1 MTNKAI
7 FLNHPEV
14 FPPNKK
20 KEGKKTI
27 WGYYF
32 ARRIALLI
40 TAPLFLKLKVSAN
53 QISFLSL
60 TVGIIGTILIAIG
73 NFWLILFSW
82 GLIQTWL
89 ILDQTDGL
97 VARFN
102 KNETKF
108 GEFFDEVNG
117 FIITVLFFISIG
129 FAASRFPGVSIEF
142 FSFDQSLFIILGIF
156 TSLFIALRHLIN
168 IYFRIIFQRAKDETS
183 FSGRGFLNSLYKIV
197 VKFSGVYSLAQLIF
211 LAAII
216 FNFLGFYILFY
227 FCIQATIALTSISL
241 LIYKA
246 LKYE

>member
-1 MTNKAI
+1 MIDKVI
-7 FLNHPEV
+7 FSNHPEV
-14 FPPNKK
+14 YPPNKK
-20 KEGKKTI
+20 KGGKKTI
-27 WGYYF
+27 WEHYF

-73 NFWLILFSW
+73 NFWLILFGW
-82 GLIQTWL
+82 ALMQIWL
-89 ILDQTDGL
+89 ILDKTDGP

-108 GEFFDEVNG
+108 GEFFEEVNG
-117 FIITVLFFISIG
+117 SIIAILFFISIG
-129 FAASRFPGVSIEF
+129 FAASRFPGVSIDS
-142 FSFDQSLFIILGIF
+142 FSFNPSWFIMLGIF
-156 TSLFIALRHLIN
+156 TSLFIALRHLVN
-168 IYFRIIFQRAKDETS
+168 IYFRIIFQGAKNEIS
-183 FSGRGFLNSLYKIV
+183 FSNRGFLNSLYKIV

-211 LAAII
+211 LAAIM
-216 FNFLGFYILFY
+216 FNFLGFYVLFY
-227 FCIQATIALTSISL
+227 FCMQATIALTSISL